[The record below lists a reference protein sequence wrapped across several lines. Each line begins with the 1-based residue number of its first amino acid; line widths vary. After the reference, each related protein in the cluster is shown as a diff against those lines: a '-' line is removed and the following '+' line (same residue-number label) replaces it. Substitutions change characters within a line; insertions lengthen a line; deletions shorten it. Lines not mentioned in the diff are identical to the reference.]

1 MEASATAVTCQP
13 EMITGIAETIAG
25 NAEAIAGNV
34 INHKK
39 KRICNRTRQLVLQ
52 LQIRRQY
59 TVTGRAAIPKK
70 PWPQQRQ

>member
-39 KRICNRTRQLVLQ
+39 SVYAIEHDNWCCNCR
-52 LQIRRQY
+52 Y
-59 TVTGRAAIPKK
+59 AGNIP
-70 PWPQQRQ
+70 